1 MFACSTIEDSQY
13 LDVYMEDECWTGDHL
28 KYTLCIALPS
38 FIIWG
43 IGLPLLAFTI
53 IHKLHIFKKLDS
65 AKNKEVYGFI
75 FLGYMP

>member
-1 MFACSTIEDSQY
+1 M
-13 LDVYMEDECWTGDHL
+13 
-28 KYTLCIALPS
+28 
-38 FIIWG
+38 IWG